1 MKHNVDLGGGGGC
14 RTVRLKTS
22 VAGKYPPP
30 VFVVKPPNVHNC
42 VGGRFCM

>member
-1 MKHNVDLGGGGGC
+1 MKHNVDLGGGAVVGL
-14 RTVRLKTS
+14 RLKAS
-22 VAGKYPPP
+22 VAGKDPPP